1 MLEKSCTG
9 NDRNRRFS
17 RPVDDSRCADC
28 QNTDTA
34 RGEESAGK
42 KISGIKRHLAV
53 DSQGAPHAFAT
64 TAANAT
70 DRHGALLAFEQNRE
84 ELSEVKSLSGDSGC
98 RGKPFADGVK
108 ALLDEAVTAQIIK
121 RNEMY
126 TFYVIPYRRV

>member
-1 MLEKSCTG
+1 MSGLLIIFASRISQLIENLAIVSILKKLLEKSCIG
-9 NDRNRRFS
+9 NDRNRRCS

-70 DRHGALLAFEQNRE
+70 DRH
-84 ELSEVKSLSGDSGC
+84 
-98 RGKPFADGVK
+98 
-108 ALLDEAVTAQIIK
+108 
-121 RNEMY
+121 
-126 TFYVIPYRRV
+126 

>member
-1 MLEKSCTG
+1 MKKLVLVH
-9 NDRNRRFS
+9 DRDRRFS

-34 RGEESAGK
+34 RGEEAAGK
-42 KISGIKRHLAV
+42 KISGINRHLAV
-53 DSQGAPHAFAT
+53 DSQGVPHDFAT

-70 DRHGALLAFEQNRE
+70 DRHGAVLAFEQNRE
-84 ELSEVKSLSGDSGC
+84 ELSEVVSMSGDSGC